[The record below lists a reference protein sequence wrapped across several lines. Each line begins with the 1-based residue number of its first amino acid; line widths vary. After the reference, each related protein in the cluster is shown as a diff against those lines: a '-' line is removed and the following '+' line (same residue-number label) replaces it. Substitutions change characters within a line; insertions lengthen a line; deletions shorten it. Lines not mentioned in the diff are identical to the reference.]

1 MYHNFYGLR
10 ESPFALTPDP
20 KYLFLSEAHKEA
32 LASMTYGVQERKG
45 FVLILGEAGTGKT
58 TLIRHILG
66 QLGTNIRSVFIFN
79 SVGSFNNLLEMM
91 FRDLDLSTDR
101 RRRGSMVDTLN
112 EYLLLETAAGRY
124 VVLIIDEAQHLS
136 SVVLEE
142 IRMLSN
148 LETASSKLLQII
160 LVGQPELAE
169 KLGSLNLRQLRQ
181 RISLVTELTPLTF
194 DETVRYIAHRLEVA
208 GHKGDG
214 MFTRGALAEIY
225 RVSGGIPRLINVIC
239 DQSLV
244 MGYGAGAHRITR
256 RIVKTVVKDRSAF
269 CRSASSP
276 APFPLRHIL
285 RKPLAG
291 AATAMLVLLIGV
303 GLLFGS
309 RPAGDFFK
317 PSGGSVGETT
327 DADTVVEE
335 LAVHSPK
342 SGPPERILPERRV
355 TIPESGAGQIVLAH
369 SSQSS
374 DRIVASVPDASVLS
388 PASSEEHKVT
398 VERGDTLAA
407 LIIRVYGRADYT
419 LLDFVKMAN
428 PAVNTI
434 DVIKDGQRIVFPP
447 FQPSAM
453 VRKSDNS
460 SYVVHLFTMR
470 HSKNPEFEK
479 LQARLEASSRK
490 VYVRPVYLADSR
502 EFYRVL
508 VGDFTNVEQAETF
521 YRSFEAP
528 SEIPTQLWRSSHE

>member
-10 ESPFALTPDP
+10 ETPFALTPDP

-66 QLGTNIRSVFIFN
+66 QLETNIRSVFIFN

-181 RISLVTELTPLTF
+181 RISLVTELKPLTR

-214 MFTRGALAEIY
+214 IFTRGALAGIY
-225 RVSGGIPRLINVIC
+225 RVSEGIPRLINVIC

-256 RIVKTVVKDRSAF
+256 RIVKAVVKDRSAF

-276 APFPLRHIL
+276 ASFPLRHIA
-285 RKPLAG
+285 RKPLVG
-291 AATAMLVLLIGV
+291 VATAMLVLLIGI

-309 RPAGDFFK
+309 RPADDLSK
-317 PSGGSVGETT
+317 PSGGSVGET
-327 DADTVVEE
+327 ADTHTVVEE

-342 SGPPERILPERRV
+342 NGSPERILPERRV
-355 TIPESGAGQIVLAH
+355 TIPESEAGPIALAH

-374 DRIVASVPDASVLS
+374 DPIEAPAPDTSALS

-398 VERGDTLAA
+398 VQRGDTLAA
-407 LIIRVYGRADYT
+407 LIIREYGRADYT

-428 PAVNTI
+428 SAVNTI

-453 VRKSDNS
+453 VRKMDNS

-470 HSKNPEFEK
+470 HPKNPEFEK
-479 LQARLEASSRK
+479 LQARLEESSRK
-490 VYVRPVYLADSR
+490 VYVRPVHLADGR

-521 YRSFEAP
+521 YRSFQAP